1 MTTLQST
8 ETQNTEGF
16 WLSGDYKW
24 KDSETFLQDAGRA
37 AVLAKFTA
45 VARRSSDLKLVP
57 LTDLSPALTS
67 AFMTCGAIDG
77 TAAEF
82 AAVTDAEL
90 SIDVNGETIELAD
103 MDMSGLDSVLDT
115 PGYLTCA
122 ALAVGLPI
130 FQAEADAQFGITI
143 DGILKNITCDFSGLD
158 TEADVPGSLQCGANG
173 ANLGAWQAVG
183 DGAFNVT
190 VNGVVIQI
198 TGCVFTSIVDLSDV
212 AAVINEVALGRFT
225 VLYDHTADTFAIVSN
240 TTGETSIVTVLSAPA
255 GGTDISGAGFLDGQT
270 GAGGGVPTAGTGGEG
285 TAQTVQDIINAE
297 LVGLGFCYLDGDQF
311 IFVSRTAGELS
322 SVAVLS
328 AGTGGTDVSGAGF
341 LNGAAGAATAGTGGE
356 GLFES
361 ISGIINAH
369 AEGRFTCFF
378 NGDAFVFMSPTAGLP
393 GSSISVLS
401 DPAAGGTDI
410 SGVGFLNGKTA
421 VGTVTAATGQ
431 ASTAVPIGIF
441 VGEAIAAADL
451 VAGDVTDQVVAEYGD
466 PATFDVD
473 KLILENSLDID
484 DVVQS
489 TGKTIRQ
496 HLTEIGL
503 IASTT
508 DEIFQAQPLT

>member
-1 MTTLQST
+1 MTTLQAQ

-16 WLSGDYKW
+16 WLSGDFKW
-24 KDSETFLQDAGRA
+24 KDNETFLQDAGRA

-67 AFMTCGAIDG
+67 AFMTCGAIGG

-82 AAVTDAEL
+82 AALTDAEL

-122 ALAVGLPI
+122 ALAVDLAT
-130 FQAEADAQFGITI
+130 FQGEANAQFGITI
-143 DGILKNITCDFSGLD
+143 DGILRNITADFSGID
-158 TEADVPGSLQCGANG
+158 TEEDNTGSYVMGANG
-173 ANLGAWQAVG
+173 SNVAGYIAVT
-183 DGAFNVT
+183 DASFSVV
-190 VNGVVIQI
+190 VNGRSID
-198 TGCVFTSIVDLSDV
+198 TGVMDFTTCVTFGDIVNT
-212 AAVINEVALGRFT
+212 INFHLEGNARIV
-225 VLYDHTADTFAIVSN
+225 YDWTADIFKIFSN
-240 TTGETSIVTVLSAPA
+240 KTGETSTVAAPGA
-255 GGTDISGAGFLDGQT
+255 GAAGTDISGAGFLNGPGGSAT
-270 GAGGGVPTAGTGGEG
+270 AGGGGEG

-328 AGTGGTDVSGAGF
+328 AGAGGTDVSGAGF
-341 LNGAAGAATAGTGGE
+341 LNGVAGAATPGTGGE

-410 SGVGFLNGKTA
+410 SGAGFLNGLTA
-421 VGTVTAATGQ
+421 VGTVTPATGQ
-431 ASTAVPIGIF
+431 ASTAIPIGIF
-441 VGEAIAAADL
+441 VGEAITAADL
-451 VAGDVTDQVVAEYGD
+451 VAGDVEDQVVTIYGD
-466 PATFDVD
+466 PATFDVS

-484 DVVQS
+484 DVVQA

-503 IASTT
+503 IASQT
-508 DEIFQAQPLT
+508 DEIFQANPLT